1 MKTVLIY
8 VLTVGGLFFFLVGTI
23 GLLRFPDVMTR
34 VHSAAKCD
42 TLGTLLCI
50 TALILYSGG
59 GFISLKLILV
69 IVFLW
74 ITNPTATHLIAK
86 AELSRRENA
95 DRYEIVDGVEVK
107 ENGDI

>member
-1 MKTVLIY
+1 MKIVLMY
-8 VLTVGGLFFFLVGTI
+8 ALMSGGLFFFFVGTI
-23 GLLRFPDVMTR
+23 GLLRLPDVMTR

-42 TLGTLLCI
+42 TLGALLCT
-50 TALILYSGG
+50 TALIVYSGG

-86 AELSRRENA
+86 AELSRHGNSGK
-95 DRYEIVDGVEVK
+95 YEIIDEVEVK
-107 ENGDI
+107 KDEDI